1 MSKINVLIVDDSR
14 IYRTFI
20 EKALVQDEEINIVG
34 SVFNGQKAIEFI
46 KNSNS
51 NNFPDILTLDIE
63 MPIMNGIETLEAVM
77 KFNKEHPEKKDIGII
92 MVSSL
97 TRGGADITIDCLEKG
112 AFDFILKPASTN
124 ASENIKSLNEQL
136 LSKIKL
142 FAFRNSRSSKKSSH
156 TLSHSAVKE
165 EVKPKPKVRSKEFS
179 GNVEAIIVGSSTG
192 GPKALSTFLPDLSS
206 RTNLPIL
213 LVQHMPPLY
222 TASLAENLNKKC
234 EHTVVE
240 AKEGDIVKTG
250 YIYIA
255 PGGKHLV
262 VKKDLSGNIITSIS
276 DAPPENFCKPS
287 VDVLF
292 RSAASTFGGKC
303 IAVILTGMG
312 SDGTAGLRPLKRKG
326 VPVVVQ
332 DEKTCVVWGM
342 PGSAF
347 RSGLTDFVLPLTE
360 IASKV
365 QELTKK

>member
-1 MSKINVLIVDDSR
+1 
-14 IYRTFI
+14 
-20 EKALVQDEEINIVG
+20 
-34 SVFNGQKAIEFI
+34 
-46 KNSNS
+46 
-51 NNFPDILTLDIE
+51 
-63 MPIMNGIETLEAVM
+63 MPIMNGIETLEEIM
-77 KFNKEHPEKKDIGII
+77 KFNKENKKNIGVI

-97 TRGGADITIDCLEKG
+97 TRGGADITINCLEKG

-124 ASENIKSLNEQL
+124 PSENIKSLNEQL

-142 FAFRNSRSSKKSSH
+142 FFFRNKRFKKTETQS
-156 TLSHSAVKE
+156 TINEKKE
-165 EVKPKPKVRSKEFS
+165 IQKPKIHKKEFS

-192 GPKALSTFLPDLSS
+192 GPKALSVFLPDLSS
-206 RTNLPIL
+206 KTNLPIL

-222 TASLAENLNKKC
+222 TAWLAENLNKKC
-234 EHTVVE
+234 KHRVVE
-240 AKEGDIVKTG
+240 AKEGDVVKNN

-262 VKKDLSGNIITSIS
+262 IKKGLSGNIITSIS

-312 SDGTAGLRPLKRKG
+312 NDGTAGLRPLKRKG
-326 VPVVVQ
+326 VPVVIQ

-347 RSGLTDFVLPLTE
+347 RSGLTDFVLPLNE
-360 IASKV
+360 IATKV
-365 QELTKK
+365 KELAEK